1 MGLIIGT
8 HFYQEKIMKE
18 ADKKIYYRPELSQ
31 LLQNIEDLAI
41 RIYPTNYAE
50 IFYKALSQS
59 YENENPELAAYLNEI
74 ADVFSKPNGRLIF
87 AQKYEE
93 KLLKDYDI
101 PRDYV
106 FPYYQIKMILEVYK
120 EQFNALEKQIL
131 KEYPNLTKQ
140 EEFMVKSFMRKISAP
155 TRYPIDNGM
164 YKWKAYIPEFYEYI
178 ESHKEYLK
186 RELTPTIEMFN
197 TPDKEEDKTPE
208 NVTDDLKIREEN
220 ENLDLPELY

>member
-1 MGLIIGT
+1 
-8 HFYQEKIMKE
+8 MKE
-18 ADKKIYYRPELSQ
+18 EDKKIYYRPELSQ

-59 YENENPELAAYLNEI
+59 YENENPELAVYLKEI
-74 ADVFSKPNGRLIF
+74 ADVFSKPNGWLIF
-87 AQKYEE
+87 AKKYEE

-106 FPYYQIKMILEVYK
+106 FPYYQLKMILEVYK

-140 EEFMVKSFMRKISAP
+140 EEFMVVSFMRKISAP

-164 YKWKAYIPEFYEYI
+164 YKYKADIPEFYEYI
-178 ESHKEYLK
+178 ERHKEYLK
-186 RELTPTIEMFN
+186 RELAPTIEMFN
-197 TPDKEEDKTPE
+197 SPDKEDE
-208 NVTDDLKIREEN
+208 NALDATDDLKIQEEN
-220 ENLDLPELY
+220 EISDLPELY

>member
-1 MGLIIGT
+1 
-8 HFYQEKIMKE
+8 MKE

-50 IFYKALSQS
+50 IFFKALSQS
-59 YENENPELAAYLNEI
+59 YENENPELAAYLKEI
-74 ADVFSKPNGRLIF
+74 ADVFSKPNGPIIF
-87 AQKYEE
+87 AQEYEA

-101 PRDYV
+101 PKDYV
-106 FPYYQIKMILEVYK
+106 FPFYQLKMILDVYK

-140 EEFMVKSFMRKISAP
+140 EEFMVVSFMRKISAP

-164 YKWKAYIPEFYEYI
+164 YKYSADLPEFRAYIEH
-178 ESHKEYLK
+178 HKEYLK
-186 RELTPTIEMFN
+186 RELAPTIEMFN
-197 TPDKEEDKTPE
+197 TPDKEEDKIPE
-208 NVTDDLKIREEN
+208 NVTDDLKIQEEN
-220 ENLDLPELY
+220 ESLDSPELY